1 MLITLF
7 YWLSLETN
15 GTTVGI
21 ARSGTVAGWLA
32 TGHTLFLLGAYYWIT
47 RVLYPT
53 LLRQRWLSAL
63 GQTLGLYLL
72 IGLGT
77 YWLYQWVGETFLPT
91 HVSLNQGDIHFS
103 QAGAVASALGHYL
116 LLPNWWLYS
125 LLVTAVSLKIVRD
138 AYRTKTQALQLEM
151 NLLRS
156 QINPHFLFN
165 TLNNIYSLV
174 EAKDAYAAEILL
186 KFGDIMR
193 YTLYENNM
201 NFIAL
206 QQEMTMLKEY
216 IELEQIRYDAAAA
229 ASIQFDEP
237 GNYEGEVIPP
247 LLLITLVENAFK
259 HGTQATIGS
268 SWVSMK
274 LEMDELHVHFQVS
287 NSKPPVPPTRTA
299 RHKINVH
306 RVGLDNIRR
315 RLHLLYPND
324 HSLTIADHSDCFTVQ
339 LTIPKHGPSSFLL
352 SH

>member
-1 MLITLF
+1 MF
-7 YWLSLETN
+7 YWLSLETS
-15 GTTVGI
+15 GTKAGMVPN
-21 ARSGTVAGWLA
+21 GTVAGWLA
-32 TGHTLFLLGAYYWIT
+32 TGHTLLLAGAYYWIT

-53 LLRQRWLSAL
+53 LLQQRWLSAS

-72 IGLGT
+72 TGLGT
-77 YWLYQWVGETFLPT
+77 YWLYQGVGGGFLVAHT
-91 HVSLNQGDIHFS
+91 SLYQSNTPFK
-103 QAGAVASALGHYL
+103 QAAAVAAALGHDI

-138 AYRTKTQALQLEM
+138 AYQTKTQALQLEM

-174 EAKDAYAAEILL
+174 EAKDVYAAEILL

-193 YTLYENNM
+193 YTLYESNT

-206 QQEMTMLKEY
+206 QQEITMLKDY
-216 IELEQIRYDAAAA
+216 IELEQIRHDVTAPAT
-229 ASIQFDEP
+229 IQFDEP
-237 GNYEGEVIPP
+237 GENYESVIPP

-259 HGTQATIGS
+259 HGIQATIGS
-268 SWVSMK
+268 SWVTMR
-274 LEMDELHVHFQVS
+274 LEMDEHQLHFQVS
-287 NSKPPVPPTRTA
+287 NNKPPVPSVRAT

-315 RLHLLYPND
+315 RLQLLYPND
-324 HSLTIADHSDCFTVQ
+324 HVLTIADQVDCFTVQ
-339 LTIPKHGPSSFLL
+339 LIIPKHGPSSFLPG
-352 SH
+352 H